1 MKNFLIV
8 FVSGIIGYMMFQNRS
23 SIMKN
28 QVLRNMILAVLME
41 LPIFKT
47 VQNQSNQS

>member
-1 MKNFLIV
+1 MNKFLII
-8 FVSGIIGYMMFQNRS
+8 FVSGIIGYIVFQKRS

-28 QVLRNMILAVLME
+28 QVLRNILIAVLME

-47 VQNQSNQS
+47 VQDQT

>member
-1 MKNFLIV
+1 MNKFLII
-8 FVSGIIGYMMFQNRS
+8 FVSGIIGYIVFQKRS

-28 QVLRNMILAVLME
+28 QVLRNILMAVLME

-47 VQNQSNQS
+47 VQDQT